1 MLLYFLDTNASPTGK
16 FVIKPNTSKYLEIL
30 ITITLYFIRSHY
42 LPSSNV
48 SPEFLEGN
56 VKTQVSSLECLS
68 NLTWE
73 LVKLVRESGHGFG
86 NFITDLLSRCRVQK
100 AIIHCLAA
108 TVNETRETPISSRSS
123 SDTLQSSS
131 DSLRS
136 SSDSVRAQSRKTSN
150 QSPSLSDRSRS
161 SSESLPESSRRSS
174 EETVDQM
181 ILQSKLLEVVESLIV
196 LEHALLSCIEALTPD
211 HLGNSEFEIIMK
223 GGEDGVGGPNV
234 EGYTSRFIQGKSLSS
249 QEMLLNMVLCCLK
262 AQGNFEISNRWTG
275 FVIECLPY
283 LGMDLKKW
291 VVPVVLQMCSNIS
304 DVTRLFK
311 KFRNGQE
318 KW

>member
-1 MLLYFLDTNASPTGK
+1 M
-16 FVIKPNTSKYLEIL
+16 
-30 ITITLYFIRSHY
+30 YFIRSHY

-48 SPEFLEGN
+48 SSEFLEGN
-56 VKTQVSSLECLS
+56 VKTQVSSLECLT
-68 NLTWE
+68 NLVWE

-108 TVNETRETPISSRSS
+108 TVNQTCE
-123 SDTLQSSS
+123 
-131 DSLRS
+131 
-136 SSDSVRAQSRKTSN
+136 
-150 QSPSLSDRSRS
+150 SPMPS
-161 SSESLPESSRRSS
+161 ESSRKSS
-174 EETVDQM
+174 EETVDHM

-211 HLGNSEFEIIMK
+211 HHGNSDFEIIMK
-223 GGEDGVGGPNV
+223 GTEESGSNV

-249 QEMLLNMVLCCLK
+249 QEMLLTMVLYCLK
-262 AQGNFEISNRWTG
+262 GQENFEMGSRWTG

-283 LGMDLKKW
+283 LGMDLKNW
-291 VVPVVLQMCSNIS
+291 VVPVVIQMCDNIS
-304 DVTRLFK
+304 DVTKIFK
-311 KFRNGQE
+311 TDKNGQT

>member
-1 MLLYFLDTNASPTGK
+1 MLLYFLDSSTKASPTGK

-108 TVNETRETPISSRSS
+108 TVNETCETPISSRPS
-123 SDTLQSSS
+123 SDTLQ
-131 DSLRS
+131 S

-161 SSESLPESSRRSS
+161 SYESLPESSRRSS

-211 HLGNSEFEIIMK
+211 HLGNSDFEIIMK
-223 GGEDGVGGPNV
+223 GGEDGVGGPNL

-262 AQGNFEISNRWTG
+262 AQGNFEMSSRWTG

-311 KFRNGQE
+311 KSKNGEE

>member
-1 MLLYFLDTNASPTGK
+1 MTFYEVLFNFQGSKTSPCK
-16 FVIKPNTSKYLEIL
+16 FSIKPNTSKYLEIL

-42 LPSSNV
+42 LPSANV
-48 SPEFLEGN
+48 SREFLEGN

-68 NLTWE
+68 NLIWE

-108 TVNETRETPISSRSS
+108 TVDETPESPMSSASASDNSRSS
-123 SDTLQSSS
+123 T
-131 DSLRS
+131 DSF
-136 SSDSVRAQSRKTSN
+136 
-150 QSPSLSDRSRS
+150 
-161 SSESLPESSRRSS
+161 PESSLRPS

-211 HLGNSEFEIIMK
+211 HHGNSDFEIIMK
-223 GGEDGVGGPNV
+223 GGEEGVPSV

-249 QEMLLNMVLCCLK
+249 QEMLLTMVLYCLK
-262 AQGNFEISNRWTG
+262 AQGNFEMNSRWTG

-283 LGMDLKKW
+283 LGTDLRKW
-291 VVPVVLQMCSNIS
+291 VVPVVLQMSNNIS
-304 DVTRLFK
+304 DVTRAFK
-311 KFRNGQE
+311 DHRNGKS

>member
-1 MLLYFLDTNASPTGK
+1 MPSANAS
-16 FVIKPNTSKYLEIL
+16 S
-30 ITITLYFIRSHY
+30 
-42 LPSSNV
+42 
-48 SPEFLEGN
+48 EFLEGN

-68 NLTWE
+68 TLIWE

-108 TVNETRETPISSRSS
+108 TVDETSETPMSSDNSRSS
-123 SDTLQSSS
+123 S
-131 DSLRS
+131 
-136 SSDSVRAQSRKTSN
+136 VC
-150 QSPSLSDRSRS
+150 SRS
-161 SSESLPESSRRSS
+161 STDSFPESSRRPS

-211 HLGNSEFEIIMK
+211 HHGNSDFEIITK
-223 GGEDGVGGPNV
+223 GGEDGVPNV
-234 EGYTSRFIQGKSLSS
+234 EGYSSQFIQGKSLSS
-249 QEMLLNMVLCCLK
+249 QEMLLTMVLYCLK
-262 AQGNFEISNRWTG
+262 AQSNFEMNSRWTG

-283 LGMDLKKW
+283 LGMDLRKW
-291 VVPVVLQMCSNIS
+291 VVPVVLQMCNNIS
-304 DVTRLFK
+304 DVTKVFK
-311 KFRNGQE
+311 KHKDGNA